1 MDNFDLTT
9 LIRLIVAL
17 FLGGLIGWEREKKG
31 RSAGL
36 RTHILV
42 TTGSALVMLMG
53 VYLGDAARIAAGVIT
68 GIGFLGGGAIIQSQQ
83 DTRGMTTAASIWIS
97 AGIGL
102 AAGCGYYSA
111 AIFGTIVTLFT
122 LAVLKK
128 IEREEKG
135 NGRP

>member
-111 AIFGTIVTLFT
+111 AIFGTLVTLFT

-128 IEREEKG
+128 IEGEEKS
-135 NGRP
+135 NNH